1 MGGGGLHALK
11 CAACHPGVVCGS
23 LVSFHAS
30 PAPALLMCSALTEHL
45 EPLYVENLKAAMQ
58 RLREGQDVLL

>member
-11 CAACHPGVVCGS
+11 CAACHPGS
-23 LVSFHAS
+23 LLSFHAS

-45 EPLYVENLKAAMQ
+45 EPLYLENLKAAMQ
-58 RLREGQDVLL
+58 RLREGKDVLL